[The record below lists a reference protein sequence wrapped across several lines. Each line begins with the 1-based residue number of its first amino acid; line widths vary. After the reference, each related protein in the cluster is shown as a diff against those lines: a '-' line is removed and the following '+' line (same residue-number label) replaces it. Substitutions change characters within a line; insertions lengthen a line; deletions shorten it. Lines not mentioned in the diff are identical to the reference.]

1 MNTSSSPSTRRQSSK
16 AVKSDSARAG
26 RYPRAH
32 TRPGLRI
39 AARIT
44 VIAATLGLAGLGGVL
59 ATGSDVSYA
68 GQVASQLR
76 DAAPFD
82 RVASR

>member
-1 MNTSSSPSTRRQSSK
+1 MSTSSSPSTRRQPSK
-16 AVKSDSARAG
+16 AVDSGSAPAG

-59 ATGSDVSYA
+59 ATGLGASSV
-68 GQVASQLR
+68 GQSR

>member
-1 MNTSSSPSTRRQSSK
+1 MSTSSFGDRRQPSEAGESG
-16 AVKSDSARAG
+16 SARAG

-44 VIAATLGLAGLGGVL
+44 VIAATLGLAGLSGML
-59 ATGSDVSYA
+59 ATGSDASSV
-68 GQVASQLR
+68 GQSR